1 MAEEKKVAEAVE
13 EAPAKKPAKK
23 AAKKPAA
30 KAEKVEAKFAK
41 PTTHDFTVIIDP
53 VITEKTMALM
63 QNSNKVTVRVSANSN
78 KVEIKNAF
86 QRLFQVKVTDVK
98 VINVESKTTTR
109 GGRYQGSI
117 PGFKKAIVTVA
128 TGEAIDLFKE

>member
-23 AAKKPAA
+23 ATKKAA
-30 KAEKVEAKFAK
+30 PKAEKAEAKFAK

-98 VINVESKTTTR
+98 IINVESKTTTR

-128 TGEAIDLFKE
+128 SGEAIDLFKE

>member
-23 AAKKPAA
+23 ATKKAA
-30 KAEKVEAKFAK
+30 PKAEKAEAKFAK

-128 TGEAIDLFKE
+128 SGEAIDLFKE